1 MYIHDIIR
9 VPFSTLVYNVYTL
22 KGVQSHTS
30 VRTCFACVAAED
42 FASLKTATPLL

>member
-22 KGVQSHTS
+22 KVYKVTHQSATVKTYIALCLPVPKTS
-30 VRTCFACVAAED
+30 LR
-42 FASLKTATPLL
+42 KTR